1 MSISLFTSICSI
13 AERQR
18 VAILLVGGAVRDML
32 LGKPVH
38 DYDIS
43 VMGDAIRLARQVAN
57 QLGGAFYRMDVER
70 GIARVI
76 FHDIVVDFAAC
87 RGDSWLADLQ
97 ARDFTVNAIGL
108 DLAKWQINEQSLENL
123 LFDPLRGCD
132 DLRQKRIRMCAPTAI
147 SDDPVRALRAIR
159 MATVLHAEL
168 TQDTQ
173 AAVASAQLINER
185 LSVERLR
192 DELMKILALP
202 DALAAV
208 RKSLDFGL
216 LQQLLP
222 HLAWQDAH
230 PLNRVLQPIGPFL
243 HFFDLSDTALQ
254 LLSAQLQQVTAN
266 ERTRLSIIRLAVI
279 LRHVD
284 APSHGLKMAQSL
296 RLSNDELQQIRH
308 ILVVFPEID
317 LILQNTGAT
326 QNRLFYRF
334 VQKTGENTPE
344 LLWLAQIQQPHLAKP
359 IAAFV
364 GHYFAHYA
372 ANVAP
377 PPLLQGGDLIAMGH
391 SPGPHFGQWL
401 DAVREAQMIGEIHT
415 RAEAI
420 ELVQQLS
427 ANKV

>member
-18 VAILLVGGAVRDML
+18 AAILLVGGAVRDML

-43 VMGDAIRLARQVAN
+43 VLGDAIRLARQVAN
-57 QLGGAFYRMDVER
+57 QLGGAFYLMDVER

-76 FHDIVVDFAAC
+76 FPEVVVDFAAC

-108 DLAKWQINEQSLENL
+108 DVAKWRMNEQSLEKS
-123 LFDPLRGCD
+123 LFDPLQGGD

-168 TQDTQ
+168 TQDTH
-173 AAVASAQLINER
+173 AAVASAQLINGR
-185 LSVERLR
+185 LSIERLR

-202 DALAAV
+202 DALVAV
-208 RKSLDFGL
+208 RKLLDFGL

-230 PLNRVLQPIGPFL
+230 PLNRVLQPIDFL
-243 HFFDLSDTALQ
+243 PAWH
-254 LLSAQLQQVTAN
+254 LLEKQLQQETSN
-266 ERTRLSIIRLAVI
+266 ERTRFSIIRLAVI
-279 LRHVD
+279 LRHAANPND
-284 APSHGLKMAQSL
+284 GLKMAQSL
-296 RLSNDELQQIRH
+296 RLSNDEMQQIRH
-308 ILVVFPEID
+308 ILVSWPEIAP
-317 LILQNTGAT
+317 ILQKTGVA
-326 QNRLFYRF
+326 QERLFYRF
-334 VQKTGENTPE
+334 VQKTGKNAPE
-344 LLWLAQIQQPHLAKP
+344 LIWLMQIMQPDLAQPAIGLVAR
-359 IAAFV
+359 
-364 GHYFAHYA
+364 YFDRYA
-372 ANVAP
+372 PNVAP
-377 PPLLQGGDLIAMGH
+377 PPLLQGGDLMAMGH
-391 SPGPHFGQWL
+391 TPGPHFGKWL
-401 DAVREAQMIGEIHT
+401 DTVREAQMIGQIHT

-427 ANKV
+427 ASQV